1 MTEPRVIVRGHLLE
15 ELFSFSLV
23 VQPLSVLLKDTLQLV
38 KERGCA
44 FELVISLIKRW
55 VNVVSGDTSLSES
68 SWCLVGIVHLLRRML
83 TTGMMKRFVIVIKKI
98 GPGVNHCRLMNW
110 IKSEPYTISSLS
122 LGDDYHIIWNVS
134 YFLLAL
140 QFSTL
145 SGPWVFVIFKV
156 LSTTELLVWVTI

>member
-1 MTEPRVIVRGHLLE
+1 
-15 ELFSFSLV
+15 
-23 VQPLSVLLKDTLQLV
+23 
-38 KERGCA
+38 
-44 FELVISLIKRW
+44 
-55 VNVVSGDTSLSES
+55 
-68 SWCLVGIVHLLRRML
+68 ML
-83 TTGMMKRFVIVIKKI
+83 TTGMMKGLVIVIKKI
-98 GPGVNHCRLMNW
+98 GPGVNHCRFMNW

-156 LSTTELLVWVTI
+156 LSTTELLV